1 MNAVRWTPKRA
12 GAVVLATALAAA
24 CSNPRPAAGQD
35 LARSVVAGGDGTVRL
50 AVPTR
55 EGVEICD
62 QGIRMGEHR
71 IWWRSHGRYEMDS
84 NCHPGPLEIELDVR
98 DGFVRRL
105 ETLRATGDRTAGAR
119 DLGEVDPAEAVRYL
133 SSLVRGSASERAAR
147 DAVFPM
153 VLADVPDVW
162 RELMALARERDVPSG
177 ARKNAIFW
185 LGQEAA
191 SAATQGLADVAG
203 DEDEEQEVRDAAV
216 FALSQRPHEEGVPA
230 LMELARNARE
240 AKTRKSAMFWLAQSD
255 DPRVLA
261 FFEEILLGR
270 GGG

>member
-1 MNAVRWTPKRA
+1 MNTVRWTTKRTV
-12 GAVVLATALAAA
+12 AVVLGTVVAAA
-24 CSNPRPAAGQD
+24 GGSPRPAAAQD
-35 LARSVVAGGDGTVRL
+35 LARSVVAGGDGTVRI

-62 QGIRMGEHR
+62 QGIRMGDHR
-71 IWWRSHGRYEMDS
+71 MWWRTRGRYELES
-84 NCHPGPLEIELDVR
+84 NCRFGPLEIELEVR

-105 ETLRATGDRTAGAR
+105 ETLRAVDEGTPGAR
-119 DLGEVDPAEAVRYL
+119 DLGEVDAAEAVRYL
-133 SSLVRGSASERAAR
+133 SSLARGSGSDRAAR
-147 DAVFPM
+147 DAVLPM

-162 RELMALARERDVPSG
+162 HELMALARERDVPPG
-177 ARKNAIFW
+177 ARKSAIFW

-203 DEDEEQEVRDAAV
+203 DEDEEQDVRDAAV
-216 FALSQRPHEEGVPA
+216 FALSQRPDEEGVPA
-230 LMELARNARE
+230 LMELARTARH

-261 FFEEILLGR
+261 FFEEVLLGR